1 MSALTFR
8 APVSSPAVRW
18 RPWRFI
24 GIALVAPAFIASA
37 SAQPQQTYPNR
48 PIRFVVALAAGAGTD
63 VAARLFAQKLTD
75 AFGQQVVV
83 DNRPGASGMIAT
95 DLVAKASP
103 DGYTLITATTIQTS
117 LPALRKNLPYDII
130 KDFAPVSLLIDYPL
144 LLVVHPSVPAK
155 SVKELIALAKARP
168 GQINY
173 GSSGAGSAAHL
184 NSELFKSETRINLV
198 HVPYKSI
205 ANAVIG
211 TIAGENTLGFYSVS
225 TILTHVKTGKLRAL
239 ATTGAKRSPSVPDL
253 PTIAEAAGVP
263 GYDVMS
269 WVGVLVPAGTPKSI
283 ITKLHGEFTRVLRLP
298 DVKERL
304 ASLDF
309 ESVGST
315 PEEFATY
322 MKKELATWARVMKES
337 GIKAD

>member
-1 MSALTFR
+1 MGMALAT
-8 APVSSPAVRW
+8 S
-18 RPWRFI
+18 
-24 GIALVAPAFIASA
+24 AFIATA

-48 PIRFVVALAAGAGTD
+48 PIRLVVTLAAGAGTD

-83 DNRPGASGMIAT
+83 DNRPGASGSIGT

-103 DGYTLITATTIQTS
+103 DGYTIMTATTSHTS
-117 LPALRKNLPYDII
+117 LPPLRKNLPYDII
-130 KDFAPVSLLIDYPL
+130 KDFAPVSLLINYPL

-155 SVKELIALAKARP
+155 SVKELIALAKAKP

-184 NSELFKSETRINLV
+184 NAELFKSETGINIV
-198 HVPYKSI
+198 HVPYKGI
-205 ANAVIG
+205 ANAIIG
-211 TIAGENTLGFYSVS
+211 TLAGENTLGFYSVS
-225 TILTHVKTGKLRAL
+225 SILTHVKAGRLRAL
-239 ATTGAKRSPSVPDL
+239 AATGAKRSPSVPDL
-253 PTIAEAAGVP
+253 PTIAESGLP

-283 ITKLHGEFTRVLRLP
+283 ITKLHGELTRILRLP

-309 ESVGST
+309 EAVGNT
-315 PEEFATY
+315 PEEFGAY
-322 MKKELATWARVMKES
+322 MKKELATWAKVMKES